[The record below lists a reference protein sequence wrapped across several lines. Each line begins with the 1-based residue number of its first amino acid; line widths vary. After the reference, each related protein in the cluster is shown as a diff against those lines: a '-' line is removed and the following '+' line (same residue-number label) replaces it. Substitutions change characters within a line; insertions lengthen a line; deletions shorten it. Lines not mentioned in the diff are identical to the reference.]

1 MNQADVQ
8 LVRAFNRTIT
18 QRLGVLSEKY
28 LGRDRPYVESRLL
41 FEIGTKGTTVRE
53 LRGRLGMDSGFLSRL
68 LRGLERKGLATTR
81 PSAADGRVR
90 IISLSRS
97 GLSELSRINTLSDE
111 LARSMLAPLG
121 GEQATRLLKAMSEVE
136 RLLRA
141 SGIEIAQEDPASDDA
156 ERCLARYFAEI
167 DARFDGGFDRTRGGA
182 AELDD
187 FVPPRGCL
195 LLARLHSEP
204 VGCGA
209 LRTFEP
215 GVGEIKR
222 MWISPEV
229 RGLGVGRRLLAE
241 LERVAKKRRMR
252 AIRLDTN
259 ASLAEALHLYRSA
272 GYREIG
278 RFNDN
283 PYAHHWFE
291 KTLK

>member
-1 MNQADVQ
+1 MHQADIQ

-41 FEIGTKGTTVRE
+41 FEIGSKGTTVRE
-53 LRGRLGMDSGFLSRL
+53 LRTRLGMDSGFLSRL
-68 LRGLERKGLATTR
+68 LRGLERKGLAMTR
-81 PSAADGRVR
+81 PSATDGRVKTV
-90 IISLSRS
+90 SLSRS
-97 GLSELSRINTLSDE
+97 GLSELSRIDALSDR

-121 GEQATRLLKAMSEVE
+121 GKQAGRLLKAMSEIE

-141 SGIEIAQEDPASDDA
+141 SGVEIAPEDPASADA
-156 ERCLARYFAEI
+156 ERCLDRYFAEI
-167 DARFDGGFDRTRGGA
+167 DARFAGGFDRNRGRA

-187 FVPPRGCL
+187 FVAPRGCL

-209 LRTFEP
+209 LRLLEP
-215 GVGEIKR
+215 GIGEIKR

-241 LERVAKKRRMR
+241 LEREARRRRMR

-259 ASLAEALHLYRSA
+259 ESLAEALHLYRSA
-272 GYREIG
+272 DYREIK

-291 KTLK
+291 KGLK